1 MICFVFIAD
10 NHIMKNNIAQGENIV
25 KDTDYWLEKLGKSF
39 RSLIL
44 HTDFNKWKDRP
55 KWQAKANQKIANFGK
70 AIHGNTPEE
79 ALENLY
85 NELKKAN
92 RI

>member
-1 MICFVFIAD
+1 MSI
-10 NHIMKNNIAQGENIV
+10 E
-25 KDTDYWLEKLGKSF
+25 YWLEKLGDKF
-39 RSLIL
+39 RMLVL
-44 HTDFNKWKDRP
+44 HTDHNRWADRP
-55 KWQAKANQKIANFGK
+55 KWQAKANKPHSDFGK
-70 AIHGNTPEE
+70 SISGNTPEE